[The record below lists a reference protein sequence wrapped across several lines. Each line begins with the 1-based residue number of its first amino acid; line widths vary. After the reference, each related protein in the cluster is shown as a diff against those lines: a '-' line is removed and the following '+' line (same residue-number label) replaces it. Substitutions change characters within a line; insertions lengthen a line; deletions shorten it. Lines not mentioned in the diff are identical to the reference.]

1 MILPGARRPTSLRR
15 RITLSGVAIV
25 AALVLLLDVVV
36 YLSLRDLMLNNL
48 EEVLDAREQLARE
61 LLTDVGPLPPEE
73 VVERLDEVDLRT
85 VIRTV
90 PGAVFSSE
98 GAPAFDRLPADVET
112 EGAFAW
118 REFKLLDGSQLF
130 ILASRGGIDATLERL
145 LLLEIVG
152 TLAVVVLSYTL
163 LDRASAVVLRPVRE
177 VAGTA
182 RRIAG
187 GRTDERLP
195 LREDDV
201 ELAGMVSAFNGML
214 DALEDALERSR
225 ASEETSQRFLADAAH
240 QLRNPIAG
248 IRATVAS
255 LLRTD
260 DPAERDRLMDSLARE
275 VARVSGL
282 LSSLLRVARLDSF
295 EPPAFAPTRLDEVVR
310 GVVGRQRLLAPS
322 TRFVVDVTGDCTA
335 EVDAE
340 AVHEAVANLVDNA
353 TRHAAGRVELAVCG
367 TDGYVSVAVGDDG
380 PGIAEGD
387 RERVFDRF
395 VTLDA
400 AGGSGLGLPISR
412 GVAEAH
418 GGTLVYEDGR
428 FVIVVPRARRP

>member
-1 MILPGARRPTSLRR
+1 MSVRADRRPTSLRR
-15 RITLSGVAIV
+15 RITLSGVAVV

-36 YLSLRDLMLNNL
+36 YLSLRDLMLDNL
-48 EEVLDAREQLARE
+48 ESVLDAREQLARE
-61 LLTDVGPLPPEE
+61 LLTEAGPLPPEE
-73 VVERLDEVDLRT
+73 VSERLDEVGLRT

-90 PGAVFSSE
+90 PGPVFSSE
-98 GAPAFDRLPADVET
+98 GAPAFDRLPADVES

-118 REFKLLDGSQLF
+118 REFRLTDGSQLF

-145 LLLEIVG
+145 LLLGIVG
-152 TLAVVVLSYTL
+152 TIAVVVIAYAL
-163 LDRASAVVLRPVRE
+163 LDRASAVVLRPVRD
-177 VAGTA
+177 VARTA

-201 ELAGMVSAFNGML
+201 ELAEMGAAFNGMI
-214 DALEDALERSR
+214 DALQDALERSR
-225 ASEETSQRFLADAAH
+225 ASEETSRRFLADAAH

-255 LLRTD
+255 LLRSD
-260 DPAERDRLMDSLARE
+260 DQRERDRLIDALARE

-295 EPPAFAPTRLDEVVR
+295 EPPAFAPTPLDEVVR
-310 GVVGRQRLLAPS
+310 GVVDRQRLLAPRTS
-322 TRFVVDVTGDCTA
+322 FVVDVTGDCTA

-340 AVHEAVANLVDNA
+340 AVREAVANLVDNA
-353 TRHAAGRVELAVCG
+353 SRHATERVELTVSGAVG
-367 TDGYVSVAVGDDG
+367 HVAVEVADDG
-380 PGIAEGD
+380 AGIADGD
-387 RERVFDRF
+387 RERVFGRF
-395 VTLDA
+395 VTLDD
-400 AGGSGLGLPISR
+400 AGGSGLGLPIAR

-418 GGTLVYEDGR
+418 GGTLVHEDGR
-428 FVIVVPRARRP
+428 FVLVVPRTPRS